1 MLIQAT
7 TRQRRDGSR
16 PVGKNRLIRVK
27 DAVTNAWALQ
37 FSQSRIA
44 PAITRVEITATTG
57 DWNYRVQ
64 ALPQR
69 RSSEAR

>member
-1 MLIQAT
+1 MLIQTT

-16 PVGKNRLIRVK
+16 PAKKNGFIRVK
-27 DAVTNAWALQ
+27 ETVTNARVLQ

-44 PAITRVEITATTG
+44 PAITMVEITANTG
-57 DWNYRVQ
+57 DWICPVQ
-64 ALPQR
+64 ALSQR